1 LRFFLNRK
9 KCFVCKWV
17 LTGKYFV
24 LTLKRSETEL
34 CKAVVFN
41 LLDIVRSSFIE
52 SWDDADGGGIS
63 SIDSMSHEERAGDGG

>member
-1 LRFFLNRK
+1 
-9 KCFVCKWV
+9 
-17 LTGKYFV
+17 
-24 LTLKRSETEL
+24 L